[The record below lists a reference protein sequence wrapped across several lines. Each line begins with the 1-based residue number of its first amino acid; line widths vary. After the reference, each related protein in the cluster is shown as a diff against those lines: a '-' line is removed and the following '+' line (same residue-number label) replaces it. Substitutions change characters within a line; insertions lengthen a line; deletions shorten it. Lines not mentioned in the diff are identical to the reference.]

1 MCIVLALESSKGS
14 GSVIWMGKPWI
25 VPSVLFRTILVL
37 VVAIIILWLEFA
49 VDIAYQFTFGV
60 SLAVLTGLAFFVIW
74 VIGVVDLLLLRTS
87 NTYVLRNDSLEV
99 KQGIISTSAFVIAP
113 AGFGSMEV
121 IKSLSGRLINR
132 GDIVIRTQDPNDR
145 DKWLVMLKDP
155 ERAASQIREVMARPI
170 VRLDK

>member
-1 MCIVLALESSKGS
+1 
-14 GSVIWMGKPWI
+14 MGKPWI
-25 VPSVLFRTILVL
+25 LPSLIFRTISIT
-37 VVAIIILWLEFA
+37 VVAVVIVWLEYA
-49 VDIAYQFTFGV
+49 LNVAYQFTFGV
-60 SLAVLTGLAFFVIW
+60 SLAVWTSFAFFVIL
-74 VIGVVDLLLLRTS
+74 VISIIDLLLLRVS

-99 KQGIISTSAFVIAP
+99 KQGILSTSSFIVAP